1 MSGRALSRLFK
12 AALLLAALVAP
23 SRAWSQSDLSF
34 GLESDRTSVVAALLR
49 APQQMVI
56 GNPKGH
62 DSVFEYYDYRCPFCR
77 RMEPAMV
84 KMRKQDPEIRIV
96 LKPWPIFGP
105 PSTYAAR
112 VAIAASWQGKLRAV
126 HEAFFTAKGPLDR
139 QHIREIAQSVGVDLK
154 RLASDLKKRRQDL
167 DQILASNAAEA
178 RALALKGTPG
188 LVIGGQIVRGAVTFK
203 DLQSLISEQYWHGT
217 PSK

>member
-1 MSGRALSRLFK
+1 MSARALSGSFK
-12 AALLLAALVAP
+12 AAFLLAAIIGP
-23 SRAWSQSDLSF
+23 SRAWSQGDLSF
-34 GLESDRTSVVAALLR
+34 GVKSDRSAIVAALLR

-84 KMRKQDPEIRIV
+84 KMRKHDPEMRLV
-96 LKPWPIFGP
+96 LKPWPIFGSS
-105 PSTYAAR
+105 STYAAR
-112 VAIAASWQGKLRAV
+112 VAIAASWQGKLSAV

-139 QHIREIAQSVGVDLK
+139 QYIREIAERVGVDLK
-154 RLASDLKKRRQDL
+154 RLASDLRNRRQDL